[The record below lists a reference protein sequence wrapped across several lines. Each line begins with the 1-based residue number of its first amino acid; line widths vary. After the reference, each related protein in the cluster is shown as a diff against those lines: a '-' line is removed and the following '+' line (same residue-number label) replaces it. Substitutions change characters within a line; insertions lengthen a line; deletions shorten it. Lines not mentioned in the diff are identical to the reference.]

1 VIESAAFRQ
10 RRKIGAGFGRSTRGG
25 FRADVL
31 SRRKSLEGTGILD
44 GRATPRAEHADT
56 LNEARERAS
65 FKARALG
72 WPNYFE
78 LDTGENFSDAT
89 TDSIYVLE
97 VKTEFVAQ
105 PL

>member
-1 VIESAAFRQ
+1 L
-10 RRKIGAGFGRSTRGG
+10 K
-25 FRADVL
+25 
-31 SRRKSLEGTGILD
+31 GTGILD
-44 GRATPRAEHADT
+44 GRATPLAEHADS

-105 PL
+105 PLERYSLDYGSRDFGLAGPRPPIDSGMIIAALS